1 MQGKAVMARK
11 QRFGWG
17 MAASV
22 LAVMVL
28 VFAALVSSWL
38 GLDAEARGRA
48 AVEQATGL
56 ERDVADAR
64 ALAAT
69 VAALQSELALEALRG
84 AELDTRNPRMAAYQ
98 TSLDALRVALARV
111 SGARLDDREREL
123 LAAAQGAIERFVRIA
138 AEGAAGLR
146 TGSRT
151 DKLVASNA
159 LLDSARPLADQAT
172 GQIRA
177 LERLVAGRAEEAAED
192 ADAAAQRARVL
203 LILFGG
209 SSLLL
214 ALILARTLS
223 ESIARRAELTSQLAE
238 LARVDGLTGVC
249 NRRSWEEE
257 LARGLERARRTGKL
271 CTVALIDLDHFKRFN
286 DTHGHQRGD
295 ALLRTAAQAFAARLR
310 NDDLIARYGGEEF
323 AVLLHGC
330 NLDNAM
336 LLFERLQGMLPA
348 GQTFSAGVA
357 DSDGKEEGDAVVARA
372 DAALYRAK
380 ELGRN
385 RSVGAPARA

>member
-1 MQGKAVMARK
+1 MAQG

-38 GLDAEARGRA
+38 GLNAEERGRA
-48 AVEQATGL
+48 ALEQAAHL
-56 ERDVADAR
+56 ERDVVEAR
-64 ALAAT
+64 TLTAMAAS
-69 VAALQSELALEALRG
+69 LQSDLA
-84 AELDTRNPRMAAYQ
+84 
-98 TSLDALRVALARV
+98 LDALRGQPMDERNPRVVAYRQA
-111 SGARLDDREREL
+111 LDALRALLERIRAAPLDSAEREL
-123 LAAAQGAIERFVRIA
+123 LERAQLAIERFVRIA
-138 AEGAAGLR
+138 ADGAGRLR
-146 TGSRT
+146 AGSRT
-151 DKLVASNA
+151 GKLVSANA
-159 LLDSARPLADQAT
+159 LLDTARPLADQAT

-177 LERLVAGRAEEAAED
+177 LERSVAGRAAEAAED
-192 ADAAAQRARVL
+192 AQDAAQRARVL
-203 LILFGG
+203 LIVFGG

-223 ESIARRAELTSQLAE
+223 ESMARRAELVRQLGE
-238 LARVDGLTGVC
+238 LARVDGLTGVG
-249 NRRSWEEE
+249 NRRVWDEE
-257 LARGLERARRTGKL
+257 LARGLERARRTGKP
-271 CTVALIDLDHFKRFN
+271 CSVGLIDLDHFKRFN

-295 ALLRTAAQAFAARLR
+295 ALLRSTAQAFAARLR

-330 NLDNAM
+330 DLENAM
-336 LLFERLQGMLPA
+336 RLFDRLQGMLPA
-348 GQTFSAGVA
+348 GQTFSAGIA
-357 DSDGKEEGDAVVARA
+357 ASDGGEEGQAVVGRA

-385 RSVGAPARA
+385 RTVAAPADALRTPA

>member
-1 MQGKAVMARK
+1 MAQE

-48 AVEQATGL
+48 AVEQAAQL
-56 ERDVADAR
+56 ERSVAEAR
-64 ALAAT
+64 VLAAT
-69 VAALQSELALEALRG
+69 VAALQSELALDALRGEAVGAGNRRFAAYQESLEALR
-84 AELDTRNPRMAAYQ
+84 A
-98 TSLDALRVALARV
+98 ALARLA
-111 SGARLDDREREL
+111 GAALEAGEREL
-123 LAAAQGAIERFVRIA
+123 LASAQVAIERFVRIA
-138 AEGAAGLR
+138 ADGAGGLR
-146 TGSRT
+146 AGSRAG
-151 DKLVASNA
+151 KLAAANA
-159 LLDSARPLADQAT
+159 LLDSARPLADQAI
-172 GQIRA
+172 GQIHA
-177 LERLVAGRAEEAAED
+177 LERRVAGRAAEAAED
-192 ADAAAQRARVL
+192 ADGASHRARVL
-203 LILFGG
+203 LIVFGG

-249 NRRSWEEE
+249 NRRAWDEE
-257 LARGLERARRTGKL
+257 LARGLERARRTGKH

-295 ALLRTAAQAFAARLR
+295 ALLRTAAQAFGARLR

-330 NLDNAM
+330 GLEHA
-336 LLFERLQGMLPA
+336 LQLFERLQGMLPA
-348 GQTFSAGVA
+348 GQTFSAGVT
-357 DSDGKEEGDAVVARA
+357 DSDGKEEGAAVLSRA

-380 ELGRN
+380 EQGRN
-385 RSVGAPARA
+385 RSVGAPRPA

>member
-1 MQGKAVMARK
+1 MAEEK
-11 QRFGWG
+11 RFGWG

-48 AVEQATGL
+48 VVGQAAQL
-56 ERDVADAR
+56 ERDVAEAR

-69 VAALQSELALEALRG
+69 VAGLQSELALDALRG
-84 AELDTRNPRMAAYQ
+84 DELDAANPRVAVYRTELA
-98 TSLDALRVALARV
+98 ALRSALKRLQ
-111 SGARLDDREREL
+111 GAPLAPSEREL
-123 LAAAQGAIERFVRIA
+123 LDAAQVSIERFVDVHRQ
-138 AEGAAGLR
+138 GAALLR
-146 TGSRT
+146 AGSRT
-151 DKLVASNA
+151 DKLIATNA
-159 LLDSARPLADQAT
+159 LLDSARPLADRAV
-172 GQIRA
+172 GQVRL
-177 LERLVAGRAEEAAED
+177 LERSVAGRAAEAAED
-192 ADAAAQRARVL
+192 ADTAAQRARVL
-203 LILFGG
+203 LIVFGG

-214 ALILARTLS
+214 ALILARTLT
-223 ESIARRAELTSQLAE
+223 ESMARRADLVKQLAE

-249 NRRSWEEE
+249 NRRAWDDE
-257 LARGLERARRTGKL
+257 LARGLERARRTGRR
-271 CTVALIDLDHFKRFN
+271 CSVGLIDLDHFKRYN

-295 ALLRTAAQAFAARLR
+295 AMLRSTAQAFATRLR
-310 NDDLIARYGGEEF
+310 DDDLIARYGGEEF

-330 NLDNAM
+330 NIDDAM
-336 LLFERLQGMLPA
+336 TLFERLQGMLPA

-357 DSDGKEEGDAVVARA
+357 DSDGREVPAAVLARA

-385 RSVGAPARA
+385 RTVATSAAGLRSAA